1 MDLRR
6 LKTIFIFVLI
16 AINIILMIVL
26 NSAKSYE
33 REEKKAM
40 AENLSGVLAK
50 SMIYLPQELEIP
62 ETPDIYN
69 FYIEKMFGSSR
80 EMIAKFL
87 GEDYERENDGEYIS
101 STGRLFV
108 DGDEFKYFNYNPSG
122 SVTDF
127 SQENIEKLCR
137 NEMENLG
144 IMPDVYQFNGLN
156 FVEDGTRAIFTVKHD
171 DAEFFDA
178 YISFD
183 LSGKGIFSVAGKN
196 LISDFS
202 VSGGTVP
209 YFSVVSVLAD
219 ITKSEK
225 LEKNRA
231 HTIVSI
237 RPGYYIGK
245 GAESYRNILAI
256 PVWQVATDTG
266 VILHYDARNGQEV
279 KE

>member
-16 AINIILMIVL
+16 AINIMLIIVL
-26 NSAKSYE
+26 NSAKNYE

-40 AENLSGVLAK
+40 TESLSGVLAK
-50 SMIYLPQELEIP
+50 SMIYLPGELEIP

-87 GEDYERENDGEYIS
+87 GEDYEKGGDGEYIS

-122 SVTDF
+122 LVTDF

-137 NEMENLG
+137 KEMESLG

-183 LSGKGIFSVAGKN
+183 LSEDGIFSVAGKN

-202 VSGGTVP
+202 ASGGTVP
-209 YFSVVSVLAD
+209 YFSVVSILAD

>member
-16 AINIILMIVL
+16 AINIMLMIVL
-26 NSAKSYE
+26 NSAKRYE

-40 AENLSGVLAK
+40 TESLSGVLAK
-50 SMIYLPQELEIP
+50 NMIYLPKELEIP
-62 ETPDIYN
+62 DTPDIYN

-80 EMIAKFL
+80 EMIVKFL
-87 GEDYERENDGEYIS
+87 GEDYEKDNDGEYIS

-122 SVTDF
+122 TVTDF

-137 NEMENLG
+137 KEMENLG

-183 LSGKGIFSVAGKN
+183 LSENGIFSVAGKN

-219 ITKSEK
+219 ITKSGK
-225 LEKNRA
+225 LEKNMA
-231 HTIVSI
+231 HTIVSV

-266 VILHYDARNGQEV
+266 VIIHYDARNGQEV